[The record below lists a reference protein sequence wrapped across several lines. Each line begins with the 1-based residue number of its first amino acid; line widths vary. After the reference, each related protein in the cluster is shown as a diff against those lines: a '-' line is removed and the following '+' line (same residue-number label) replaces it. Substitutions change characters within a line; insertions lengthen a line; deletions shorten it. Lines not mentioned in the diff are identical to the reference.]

1 MKKRILKNEFKQGQ
15 WFRAEIDGTKC
26 IGRICISESDSIYLC
41 QDVADG
47 ADAPNKLGFQYSWC
61 VSNGSAKNLKENDI
75 ENLKLLSRRPALYVP
90 PTPLPKIGSYSA
102 VLINNGETIKVG
114 CTPVSKKLYLAIGR
128 KAGWIE

>member
-1 MKKRILKNEFKQGQ
+1 MKKRILKNEFKHGQ
-15 WFRAEIDGTKC
+15 WFKAKVDGNEC
-26 IGRICISESDSIYLC
+26 IGRVSISESGNVYLC

-61 VSNGSAKNLKENDI
+61 VSNGSAKNLKDNDI
-75 ENLKLLSRRPALYVP
+75 KNFKLLSRRPASYVA